1 MYELMQ
7 KLCGV
12 LAPSGRE
19 YALTETIREMIT
31 PYVEEVKV
39 DVLGNVVGK
48 ITGTGGDDKKKILY
62 LAHMD
67 EVGFMV
73 TYIEGNGYIRFT
85 NMGGPNLTSAAY
97 QEVIFESGTRGHI
110 VPHTGSDHNLNY
122 STMVVDIGAKNK
134 EEAKKLVKIGECFS
148 ALPHVTKLAGTMIGG
163 RPLDDRIGCVILLE
177 AAKAMAEGKKPYN
190 DIYFAF
196 TVQEESTANGSTV
209 TAFDVR
215 PDIGIALDVCGTGD
229 TIGAVPMET
238 RCGDG
243 AAILIRDST
252 LVADRDLVNTM
263 FAVAEEK
270 GIRHQTEVY
279 THGGTDAVPM
289 QKVALGAKAGVIS
302 IPMRYLH
309 TSAEVLDLADAQS
322 CCELVLA
329 LSEHAF

>member
-1 MYELMQ
+1 MFELMQ

-19 YALTETIREMIT
+19 YAMTETVWDMLA
-31 PYVEEVKV
+31 PWVDEVKV

-48 ITGTGGDDKKKILY
+48 ICGTGGDDKKKILY

-85 NMGGPNLTSAAY
+85 NMGGPNLVSAAY

-110 VPHTGSDHNLNY
+110 VPHTGSDGNLNY
-122 STMVVDIGAKNK
+122 STMVVDIGAKDK
-134 EEAKKLVKIGECFS
+134 EDAKKYVKLGECFS

-177 AAKAMAEGKKPYN
+177 AAKAMKEARPYN
-190 DIYFAF
+190 DIYLAF
-196 TVQEESTANGSTV
+196 TVQEETTANGATV
-209 TAFDVR
+209 SAFDIR

-270 GIRHQTEVY
+270 GIKHQTEVY

-309 TSAEVLDLADAQS
+309 TSAEVLDLADAEA
-322 CCELVLA
+322 CKELVVA
-329 LSEHAF
+329 LSCHSF

>member
-19 YALTETIREMIT
+19 YAMTETVREMLA
-31 PYVEEVKV
+31 PYADEVKV

-48 ITGTGGDDKKKILY
+48 ICGTGGEDKKKILY

-85 NMGGPNLTSAAY
+85 NMGGPNLVSAAY

-110 VPHTGSDHNLNY
+110 VPHTGSDGNLNY
-122 STMVVDIGAKNK
+122 STMVVDIGAKDK
-134 EEAKKLVKIGECFS
+134 ENAKKYVKLGECFS

-177 AAKAMAEGKKPYN
+177 AAKAMKEARPYN
-190 DIYFAF
+190 DIYLAF
-196 TVQEESTANGSTV
+196 TVQEETTANGATV
-209 TAFDVR
+209 SAYDVR

-252 LVADRDLVNTM
+252 LVADRELVNTM

-270 GIRHQTEVY
+270 GIKHQTEVY

-309 TSAEVLDLADAQS
+309 TSAEALDLADAEA
-322 CCELVLA
+322 CKDLVVA
-329 LSEHAF
+329 LSGHTF

>member
-1 MYELMQ
+1 MFELMH

-19 YALTETIREMIT
+19 YAMTETIREMLA
-31 PYVEEVKV
+31 PWVDEVKV

-48 ITGTGGDDKKKILY
+48 ICGTGGEDKKKILY

-85 NMGGPNLTSAAY
+85 NMGGPNLVSAAY

-110 VPHTGSDHNLNY
+110 VPHTGSDGNLNY
-122 STMVVDIGAKNK
+122 STMVVDIGAKDQ
-134 EEAKKLVKIGECFS
+134 EDAKKYVKLGECFS

-177 AAKAMAEGKKPYN
+177 AAKAMKEARPYN
-190 DIYFAF
+190 DIYLAF
-196 TVQEESTANGSTV
+196 TVQEETTANGATV
-209 TAFDVR
+209 SAFEIR

-270 GIRHQTEVY
+270 GIKHQTEVY

-309 TSAEVLDLADAQS
+309 TSAEVLDLADAEA
-322 CCELVLA
+322 CRDLVLA
-329 LSEHAF
+329 LSEHVF

>member
-1 MYELMQ
+1 MFELMQ

-19 YALTETIREMIT
+19 YAMTETVKEMLT
-31 PYVEEVKV
+31 PFVDEVKV

-48 ITGTGGDDKKKILY
+48 ICGTGGEEKKKILY

-73 TYIEGNGYIRFT
+73 TYIESNGYIRFT
-85 NMGGPNLTSAAY
+85 NMGGPNLVSAAY
-97 QEVIFESGTRGHI
+97 QEVIFEYGTRGHI
-110 VPHTGSDHNLNY
+110 VPHTGSDGNLNY
-122 STMVVDIGAKNK
+122 STMVVDIGAKDK
-134 EEAKKLVKIGECFS
+134 EDAKKYVKLGECFS

-177 AAKAMAEGKKPYN
+177 AAKAMKEARPYN
-190 DIYFAF
+190 DIYLAF
-196 TVQEESTANGSTV
+196 TVQEETTANGATV
-209 TAFDVR
+209 SAFDIR

-252 LVADRDLVNTM
+252 LVADRELVNTM

-270 GIRHQTEVY
+270 GIRYQTEVY

-309 TSAEVLDLADAQS
+309 TSAEVLDLADAQA
-322 CCELVLA
+322 CCELVVA
-329 LSEHAF
+329 LSSHSF

>member
-1 MYELMQ
+1 MFELMQ

-19 YALTETIREMIT
+19 YAMTETIREMLA
-31 PYVEEVKV
+31 PWVDEVKV

-48 ITGTGGDDKKKILY
+48 ICGTGGDDKKKILY

-85 NMGGPNLTSAAY
+85 NMGGPNLVSAAY

-110 VPHTGSDHNLNY
+110 VPHTGSDGNLNY
-122 STMVVDIGAKNK
+122 STMVVDIGAKDK
-134 EEAKKLVKIGECFS
+134 EDAKKYVKLGECFS

-177 AAKAMAEGKKPYN
+177 AAQAMKEARPYN
-190 DIYFAF
+190 DIYLAF
-196 TVQEESTANGSTV
+196 TVQEETTANGATV
-209 TAFDVR
+209 SAFDIR

-270 GIRHQTEVY
+270 GIKHQTEVY

-309 TSAEVLDLADAQS
+309 TSAEVLDLADTEA
-322 CCELVLA
+322 CRDLVLA
-329 LSEHAF
+329 LSEHVF

>member
-1 MYELMQ
+1 MFELMQ

-19 YALTETIREMIT
+19 YAMTETMRELIT
-31 PYVEEVKV
+31 PLVDEVKV
-39 DVLGNVVGK
+39 DTLGNVVGK
-48 ITGTGGDDKKKILY
+48 ITGTGENKKKILY

-73 TYIEGNGYIRFT
+73 TYIEDNGYIRFT

-110 VPHTGSDHNLNY
+110 VPHTGSDGTLNY
-122 STMVVDIGAKNK
+122 STMVVDIGAKDK
-134 EEAKKLVKIGECFS
+134 EDAKKYVKLGECFS
-148 ALPHVTKLAGTMIGG
+148 ALPHVTKTAGTMIAG
-163 RPLDDRIGCVILLE
+163 RPLDDRIGCAILVQ
-177 AAKAMAEGKKPYN
+177 AAAEMQKNRPYH
-190 DIYFAF
+190 DIYLAF
-196 TVQEESTANGSTV
+196 TVQEESTANGATV
-209 TAFDVR
+209 TAYDVR

-229 TIGAVPMET
+229 TIGVTPMET

-252 LVADRDLVNTM
+252 LVADRELVNDL
-263 FAVAEEK
+263 FAVAAEK
-270 GIRHQTEVY
+270 GIKHQTEVY
-279 THGGTDAVPM
+279 TMGGTDAVPM

-309 TSAEVLDLADAQS
+309 TSAEALDLADAEA
-322 CCELVLA
+322 CRDLVV
-329 LSEHAF
+329 AFSSMVK

>member
-1 MYELMQ
+1 MFELMQ

-19 YALTETIREMIT
+19 YAMTETIREMLA
-31 PYVEEVKV
+31 PWVDEVKV

-48 ITGTGGDDKKKILY
+48 ICGTGGEDKKKILY

-85 NMGGPNLTSAAY
+85 NMGGPNLVSAAY

-110 VPHTGSDHNLNY
+110 VPHTGSDGNLNY
-122 STMVVDIGAKNK
+122 STMVVDIGAKDK
-134 EEAKKLVKIGECFS
+134 EDAKKYVKLGECFS

-177 AAKAMAEGKKPYN
+177 AAKAMKEARPYN
-190 DIYFAF
+190 DIYLAF
-196 TVQEESTANGSTV
+196 TVQEETTANGATV
-209 TAFDVR
+209 SAFDIR

-270 GIRHQTEVY
+270 GIKHQTEVY

-309 TSAEVLDLADAQS
+309 TSAEVLDLADAEA
-322 CCELVLA
+322 CKELVVA
-329 LSEHAF
+329 LSCHSF

>member
-1 MYELMQ
+1 MFELMQ

-19 YALTETIREMIT
+19 YAMTETVKEMLA
-31 PYVEEVKV
+31 PFVDEVKV

-48 ITGTGGDDKKKILY
+48 ICGTGSEDRKKILY

-85 NMGGPNLTSAAY
+85 NMGGPNLVSAAY

-110 VPHTGSDHNLNY
+110 VPHTGSDGNLNY
-122 STMVVDIGAKNK
+122 STMVVDIGAKDK
-134 EEAKKLVKIGECFS
+134 EDAKKYVKLGECFS

-177 AAKAMAEGKKPYN
+177 AAKAMKEARPYN
-190 DIYFAF
+190 DIYLAF
-196 TVQEESTANGSTV
+196 TVQEETTANGATV
-209 TAFDVR
+209 SAFDIR

-252 LVADRDLVNTM
+252 LVADRELVNTM

-309 TSAEVLDLADAQS
+309 TSAEVLDLADAEA
-322 CCELVLA
+322 CCELVAA
-329 LSEHAF
+329 LSSHTF

>member
-1 MYELMQ
+1 MFELMQ

-19 YALTETIREMIT
+19 YAMTKTIREMLA
-31 PYVEEVKV
+31 PWVDEVKV

-48 ITGTGGDDKKKILY
+48 ICGTGGEDKKKILY

-85 NMGGPNLTSAAY
+85 NMGGPNLVSAAY

-110 VPHTGSDHNLNY
+110 VPHTGSDGNLNY
-122 STMVVDIGAKNK
+122 STMVVDIGAKDK
-134 EEAKKLVKIGECFS
+134 EDAKKYVKLGECFS

-177 AAKAMAEGKKPYN
+177 AAKAMKEARPYN
-190 DIYFAF
+190 DIYLAF
-196 TVQEESTANGSTV
+196 TVQEETTANGATV
-209 TAFDVR
+209 SAFDIR

-270 GIRHQTEVY
+270 GIKHQTEVY

-309 TSAEVLDLADAQS
+309 TSAEVLDLADAEA
-322 CCELVLA
+322 CKELVVA
-329 LSEHAF
+329 LSCHSF

>member
-1 MYELMQ
+1 MFELMQ

-19 YALTETIREMIT
+19 YAMTETVREMLT
-31 PYVEEVKV
+31 PYVDEVKV

-48 ITGTGGDDKKKILY
+48 ICGTGGEDKKKILY

-85 NMGGPNLTSAAY
+85 NMGGPNLVSAAY

-110 VPHTGSDHNLNY
+110 VPHTGSDGNLNY
-122 STMVVDIGAKNK
+122 STMVVDIGARDK
-134 EEAKKLVKIGECFS
+134 EDAKKYVKLGECFS

-177 AAKAMAEGKKPYN
+177 AAKAMKEARPCN
-190 DIYFAF
+190 DIYLAF
-196 TVQEESTANGSTV
+196 TVQEETTANGATV
-209 TAFDVR
+209 SAYDVR

-252 LVADRDLVNTM
+252 LVADRELVNTM
-263 FAVAEEK
+263 FAVAKEK
-270 GIRHQTEVY
+270 GIKHQTEVY

-309 TSAEVLDLADAQS
+309 TSAEALDLADAEA
-322 CCELVLA
+322 CCALVVA
-329 LSEHAF
+329 LSNHAF

>member
-1 MYELMQ
+1 MFEMMQ

-19 YALTETIREMIT
+19 YAMTAAVKEMLA
-31 PYVEEVKV
+31 PYVDEVKV

-48 ITGTGGDDKKKILY
+48 ICGTGGEDKKKILY

-85 NMGGPNLTSAAY
+85 NMGGPNLVSAAY

-110 VPHTGSDHNLNY
+110 VPHTGSDGNLNY
-122 STMVVDIGAKNK
+122 STMVVDIGVKDK
-134 EEAKKLVKIGECFS
+134 EEAKKYVKLGECFS
-148 ALPHVTKLAGTMIGG
+148 ALPHVTKLAGTMIAG

-177 AAKAMAEGKKPYN
+177 AAKALQENRPYN
-190 DIYFAF
+190 DIYLAF
-196 TVQEESTANGSTV
+196 TVQEETTANGATV
-209 TAFDVR
+209 SAYDVR

-270 GIRHQTEVY
+270 GIKHQTEVY

-289 QKVALGAKAGVIS
+289 QKVALGAKASVIS

-309 TSAEVLDLADAQS
+309 TSAEVLDLADAEA
-322 CCELVLA
+322 CRDLVLA
-329 LSEHAF
+329 LSEHRF

>member
-19 YALTETIREMIT
+19 YALTEVLRDMIA
-31 PYVEEVKV
+31 PYVDEVKV

-48 ITGTGGDDKKKILY
+48 ISGTGENKKKILY

-122 STMVVDIGAKNK
+122 STMVVDIGAKDK
-134 EEAKKLVKIGECFS
+134 EEAKSMVKIGECFS
-148 ALPHVTKLAGTMIGG
+148 ALPHVTKLARTMIGG

-177 AAKAMAEGKKPYN
+177 AARLMSEGRKPYM
-190 DIYFAF
+190 
-196 TVQEESTANGSTV
+196 TSTLHSLYRKNPPP
-209 TAFDVR
+209 TAPPLPLSISV
-215 PDIGIALDVCGTGD
+215 PISALPWMY
-229 TIGAVPMET
+229 AVPAT
-238 RCGDG
+238 PSALFPWKPD
-243 AAILIRDST
+243 AATVR
-252 LVADRDLVNTM
+252 
-263 FAVAEEK
+263 
-270 GIRHQTEVY
+270 
-279 THGGTDAVPM
+279 
-289 QKVALGAKAGVIS
+289 
-302 IPMRYLH
+302 
-309 TSAEVLDLADAQS
+309 
-322 CCELVLA
+322 
-329 LSEHAF
+329 LS